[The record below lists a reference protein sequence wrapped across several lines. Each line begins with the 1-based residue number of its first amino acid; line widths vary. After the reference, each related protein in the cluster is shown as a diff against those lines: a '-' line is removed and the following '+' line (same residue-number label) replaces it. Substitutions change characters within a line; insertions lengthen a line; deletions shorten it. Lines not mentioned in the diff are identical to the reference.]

1 MPQKEKK
8 GLLDLDISLG
18 GISTAD
24 KIVFVKHLAVMLK
37 AGLTVSESLEIV
49 LSQAKGKFKKILEAV
64 QYSVESGNSLA
75 GSLAKFPKVFS
86 NILVNTALAG
96 EASGTLEKNLDN
108 VSEQLKKNHELVTK
122 VKSAMVYP
130 VIVMIGTLILGIAMS
145 YLVLPKITPM
155 FEGLKIKLPFYT
167 RALVWFSHFMQEYGI
182 IFIVILAAAAGIFV
196 WVAKQPFAKPVT
208 HFILL
213 NTPIIKN
220 ITHNANLANFCRTL
234 GTLLKSGLNIDVALN
249 ITKDTAGNYYYAKTL
264 KIISDRISQG
274 AKLSDNLN
282 EFSRLFPRLLTSMI
296 RVGEKS
302 GKLEESLFYLAEFYE
317 AEVDVATK
325 TLSTAIEPILLIV
338 IGVSVGGLAISIISP
353 IYQITGNVAK

>member
-8 GLLDLDISLG
+8 GLLDLDISFG
-18 GISTAD
+18 GITVTE
-24 KIVFVKHLAVMLK
+24 KIIFVKHLAVMLK

-49 LSQAKGKFKKILEAV
+49 LSQSKGKFKKILEALLF
-64 QYSVESGNSLA
+64 SVESGNSLA
-75 GSLAKFPKVFS
+75 SSLAKFPKVFS
-86 NILVNTALAG
+86 NILINTTLAG
-96 EASGTLEKNLDN
+96 EASGTLENNLDN
-108 VSEQLKKNHELVTK
+108 VSEQLKKNNELVTK

-130 VIVMIGTLILGIAMS
+130 VIVLIGTVILGIAMS

-167 RALVWFSHFMQEYGI
+167 RALIWFSHFMQQYGI
-182 IFIVILAAAAGIFV
+182 IFIIVLAAVVGVFV
-196 WVAKQPFAKPVT
+196 WVTRQPFSKPVT

-220 ITHNANLANFCRTL
+220 ISRNANLANFCRTL

-264 KIISDRISQG
+264 KKISDRISQG

-282 EFSRLFPRLLTSMI
+282 QYDKLFPRLLTSMI

-302 GKLEESLFYLAEFYE
+302 GKLEETLFYLSEFYE
-317 AEVDVATK
+317 AEVDIATK
-325 TLSTAIEPILLIV
+325 TLSTSIEPILLIG
-338 IGVSVGGLAISIISP
+338 IGLAVGGLAISIISP